1 MSGKH
6 PEINSRYL
14 ALKKRRGHK
23 KAIIAICRML
33 LTAIYHILKKSEAY
47 NTALYRKE
55 TAGATPANRVI
66 SVKQALAL
74 VKKHGY
80 LVVDDEDGLA
90 S

>member
-1 MSGKH
+1 MSEKH
-6 PEINSRYL
+6 PEIKSRFL

-47 NTALYRKE
+47 NPTLYRKE
-55 TAGATPANRVI
+55 AAAPENRI
-66 SVKQALAL
+66 ITVKQAIAL
-74 VKKHGY
+74 VKRHGF
-80 LVVDDEDGLA
+80 LVVDSGDELA